1 MTTWL
6 KVKSAGK
13 VQIILEM
20 EVTGKKSYKTAEIQT
35 QILTALYNAYSP
47 EQAQI
52 GGSVRLSDIY
62 ALIDNLSTVDY
73 LHLTKFYIK
82 PWPDYHLW

>member
-20 EVTGKKSYKTAEIQT
+20 GALWDNKLYTLLINSEEATAPP
-35 QILTALYNAYSP
+35 SRC
-47 EQAQI
+47 
-52 GGSVRLSDIY
+52 V
-62 ALIDNLSTVDY
+62 
-73 LHLTKFYIK
+73 
-82 PWPDYHLW
+82 

>member
-20 EVTGKKSYKTAEIQT
+20 EVTGKKSYKTPEIQT
-35 QILTALYNAYSP
+35 QILTAL
-47 EQAQI
+47 
-52 GGSVRLSDIY
+52 
-62 ALIDNLSTVDY
+62 
-73 LHLTKFYIK
+73 
-82 PWPDYHLW
+82 